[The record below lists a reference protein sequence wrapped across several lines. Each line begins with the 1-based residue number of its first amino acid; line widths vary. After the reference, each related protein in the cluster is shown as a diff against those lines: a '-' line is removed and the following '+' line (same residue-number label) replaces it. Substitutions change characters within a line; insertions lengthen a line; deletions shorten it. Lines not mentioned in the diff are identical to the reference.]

1 MAYVATKLRKVIEI
15 ESIIT
20 IHYFEY
26 MRDFVFSGES
36 HDFWE
41 FLYVDK
47 GAVDVYA
54 GDKWLTVK
62 QGEIIFH
69 KPNEFHALKSVGKAS
84 PNLVVASFKSKSELI
99 KLFEGKKYAI
109 NKDEKVVLSSYIN
122 QAKTILK
129 TPLNIPSVEQV
140 LLKPDLKIGEEQ
152 ILQSIL
158 EYFLILNLQNHIEA
172 GEAEVNN
179 TKDKEEEIE
188 LSSLSTEDSISK
200 KSLNYFNMSVGM
212 KGMDKEKLLVE
223 VIRYMEFHI
232 CDRLSIG
239 EICSKFG
246 MSKSYLHNLF
256 YKAKGCGAIDYF
268 NKLKLGRA
276 KTIIREGNM
285 SFTEISI
292 FLSYGSLSYF
302 SKAFRKLENMSPME
316 YAASVKNISNLTRER
331 F

>member
-15 ESIIT
+15 DSIIT

-26 MRDFVFSGES
+26 MKDFVFSGES

-54 GDKWLTVK
+54 GDKWLIVK

-69 KPNEFHALKSVGKAS
+69 KPNEFHAIKSVGKAS
-84 PNLVVASFKSKSELI
+84 PNLVVASFNSKSELI
-99 KLFEGKKYAI
+99 NLFAGKKYAI

-122 QAKTILK
+122 QAKNILK
-129 TPLNIPSVEQV
+129 TPLNVPSIEQV
-140 LLKPDLKIGEEQ
+140 ILKPDIKPGDEQ
-152 ILQSIL
+152 ILLSIL
-158 EYFLILNLQNHIEA
+158 EYFLVLNLQNHIETR
-172 GEAEVNN
+172 EEIVNN
-179 TKDKEEEIE
+179 EKDKTKEIE
-188 LSSLSTEDSISK
+188 LSSLSAEDKISK
-200 KSLNYFNMSVGM
+200 KNFNYFNLPVGM

-246 MSKSYLHNLF
+246 MSKSYLQDLF
-256 YKAKGCGAIDYF
+256 HKTKGCGAIDYF

-285 SFTEISI
+285 SLTEISI
-292 FLSYGSLSYF
+292 FLSYSSLAYF
-302 SKAFRKLENMSPME
+302 SKAFKKSENMSPME
-316 YAASVKNISNLTRER
+316 YAVSVKNISNLIRK
-331 F
+331 

>member
-15 ESIIT
+15 DSIIT

-26 MRDFVFSGES
+26 MKDFVFSGEF

-99 KLFEGKKYAI
+99 KLFEGKKYAL

-122 QAKTILK
+122 QAKNILK
-129 TPLNIPSVEQV
+129 TPLNSPSVEQV

-152 ILQSIL
+152 I
-158 EYFLILNLQNHIEA
+158 
-172 GEAEVNN
+172 
-179 TKDKEEEIE
+179 
-188 LSSLSTEDSISK
+188 
-200 KSLNYFNMSVGM
+200 
-212 KGMDKEKLLVE
+212 
-223 VIRYMEFHI
+223 
-232 CDRLSIG
+232 
-239 EICSKFG
+239 
-246 MSKSYLHNLF
+246 
-256 YKAKGCGAIDYF
+256 
-268 NKLKLGRA
+268 
-276 KTIIREGNM
+276 
-285 SFTEISI
+285 
-292 FLSYGSLSYF
+292 
-302 SKAFRKLENMSPME
+302 
-316 YAASVKNISNLTRER
+316 
-331 F
+331 

>member
-1 MAYVATKLRKVIEI
+1 
-15 ESIIT
+15 
-20 IHYFEY
+20 
-26 MRDFVFSGES
+26 
-36 HDFWE
+36 
-41 FLYVDK
+41 
-47 GAVDVYA
+47 
-54 GDKWLTVK
+54 
-62 QGEIIFH
+62 
-69 KPNEFHALKSVGKAS
+69 
-84 PNLVVASFKSKSELI
+84 
-99 KLFEGKKYAI
+99 
-109 NKDEKVVLSSYIN
+109 
-122 QAKTILK
+122 
-129 TPLNIPSVEQV
+129 
-140 LLKPDLKIGEEQ
+140 
-152 ILQSIL
+152 
-158 EYFLILNLQNHIEA
+158 
-172 GEAEVNN
+172 
-179 TKDKEEEIE
+179 
-188 LSSLSTEDSISK
+188 
-200 KSLNYFNMSVGM
+200 MSVGM

-292 FLSYGSLSYF
+292 FLSYSSLSYF

>member
-1 MAYVATKLRKVIEI
+1 M
-15 ESIIT
+15 
-20 IHYFEY
+20 
-26 MRDFVFSGES
+26 
-36 HDFWE
+36 
-41 FLYVDK
+41 
-47 GAVDVYA
+47 
-54 GDKWLTVK
+54 
-62 QGEIIFH
+62 
-69 KPNEFHALKSVGKAS
+69 
-84 PNLVVASFKSKSELI
+84 VASFKSKSELI

-122 QAKTILK
+122 QAKNILK

-140 LLKPDLKIGEEQ
+140 LLKPNLKIGEEQ

-172 GEAEVNN
+172 GETEVNN

-246 MSKSYLHNLF
+246 MSKSYLQDLF
-256 YKAKGCGAIDYF
+256 HKAKGCGAIDYF

-292 FLSYGSLSYF
+292 FLSYSSLSYF

>member
-15 ESIIT
+15 DSIIT

-26 MRDFVFSGES
+26 MKDFVFSGEF

-99 KLFEGKKYAI
+99 KLFEGKKYAL

-122 QAKTILK
+122 QAKNILK

-152 ILQSIL
+152 ILQSML

-172 GEAEVNN
+172 GETEVNN